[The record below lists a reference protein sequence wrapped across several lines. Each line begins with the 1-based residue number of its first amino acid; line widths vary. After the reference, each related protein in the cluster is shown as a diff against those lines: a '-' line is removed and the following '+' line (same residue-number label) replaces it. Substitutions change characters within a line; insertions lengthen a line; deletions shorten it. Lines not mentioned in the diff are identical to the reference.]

1 MITRE
6 QYEKYR
12 EMTLDALDKAGIA
25 LTEEERSNVEVADFG
40 LERLEEIG
48 LQVITYLNTDR
59 CCAKELVLAPFQ
71 ICPEHRHP
79 PVDGKPGK
87 EETFRCRQGTVYLYV
102 GGFEDSARED
112 AADAAK
118 IPEDLK
124 EYFTVFHEICLKP
137 GEQFTLPEDTL
148 HWFQAGEEGCIVSEF
163 STHSSDEND
172 IFTDIHIRRIPQV
185 GEEENS

>member
-48 LQVITYLNTDR
+48 LQVITYVNTDR

-148 HWFQAGEEGCIVSEF
+148 HWFQAGPDGCIVSEF
-163 STHSSDEND
+163 STTSRDEYD
-172 IFTDIHIRRIPQV
+172 IYTDPAIDAAQDRTL
-185 GEEENS
+185 